1 MLNYLTDHIGR
12 EMDAIVTGVENF
24 GLFAQ
29 GIELP
34 AEGLIRTEALAD
46 DYYTFDRT
54 THTLT
59 GRRSGNRYRLG
70 DRLRVAV
77 SRVDPIRRELDFR
90 LVGREET
97 PGRVTVLAAKRGKN
111 AGKPKAEK
119 ETKRKKRRL

>member
-1 MLNYLTDHIGR
+1 MEL
-12 EMDAIVTGVENF
+12 DAVVTGVENF

-70 DRLRVAV
+70 DRLHVVV

-90 LVGREET
+90 LVGREEAAE
-97 PGRVTVLAAKRGKN
+97 RRTVLVPKRGKL
-111 AGKPKAEK
+111 AEKPKAGKEK
-119 ETKRKKRRL
+119 KRKKRRL